1 MDIRSQ
7 ISMVFHL
14 DKCIGCH
21 TCSVACKNIWT
32 DRKGAEYMWWNNV
45 ETKPG
50 TGYPSKWEDQDIYK
64 GGWEKAKSGNGSNGS
79 GANGSGDIIATS
91 AAGDGSPAI
100 RLKGAGKKKGL
111 GNIFH
116 NPHLPVIDDY
126 YEPFTYKYLNLIEAP
141 AGDDQPAARPVSLI
155 TGEPMDIKMGP
166 NWDDDLSGTPDYA
179 RNDPNLKNLSPEE
192 QAAMFEL
199 EKMAFFYLPRMCN
212 HCLNPACV
220 ASCPSG
226 ALYKRG
232 EDGIVLV
239 NQDVCRGW
247 RMCVTAC
254 PYKKTYYNWQTGK
267 SEKCILCFPRIE
279 AGLAPACMHS
289 CVGRIRYL
297 GVILYDADR
306 IEEAATANDE
316 DLVDAHMDIMLDPFD
331 PEVIAAAKENGVADS
346 TIRSAQLSP
355 TYKWVKE
362 WGMALPL
369 HTEFRT
375 MPMLFYVP
383 PLLPVMA
390 SLSKVNNDDQAKKLG
405 SITKHWND
413 DWLYDTS
420 TEELWGSIDQA
431 RFSLEYM
438 ANLFSNGDTE
448 KVKIRVMKLMA
459 IRVYRR
465 WKTVGDIS
473 EEKAQQALKDV
484 GLTEKMADAIY
495 HLTALA
501 SFEDRFVSPPSHREQ
516 AIEMMEFTGDKKGS
530 TGFGFKE
537 GTAQRGL

>member
-32 DRKGAEYMWWNNV
+32 DRKGAEYQWWNNV

-64 GGWEKAKSGNGSNGS
+64 GGWERKGDGA
-79 GANGSGDIIATS
+79 ANGSSSGKSNGTGNVTEHTIK
-91 AAGDGSPAI
+91 
-100 RLKGAGKKKGL
+100 LKGAGKVKGL

-116 NPHLPVIDDY
+116 NPNLPVIDDY
-126 YEPFTYKYLNLIEAP
+126 YEPFTYKYLDLIEAKG
-141 AGDDQPAARPVSLI
+141 GDDQPTARPVSLI
-155 TGEPMDIKMGP
+155 TGKSIDIKSGP

-179 RNDPNLKNLSPEE
+179 RNDPNLENLSPAEKD
-192 QAAMFEL
+192 AMFQL
-199 EKMAFFYLPRMCN
+199 EKMAFFYLPRICN

-220 ASCPSG
+220 AACPSG

-239 NQDVCRGW
+239 NQEVCRGW

-254 PYKKTYYNWQTGK
+254 PYKKTYYNWHTGK

-279 AGLAPACMHS
+279 AVLAPGCMHS

-297 GVILYDADR
+297 GVILYDADK
-306 IEEAATANDE
+306 IEEVAASDE
-316 DLVDAHMDIMLDPFD
+316 KDLVQNHMDIMLDPND
-331 PEVIAAAKENGVADS
+331 PDVIAAAKENGVADS
-346 TIRSAQLSP
+346 SIRAAQASP
-355 TYKWVKE
+355 IYKFVKE

-369 HTEFRT
+369 HSEFRT
-375 MPMLFYVP
+375 LPMLFYVP

-390 SLSKVNNDDQAKKLG
+390 TLATGKQAEQAEKLG
-405 SITKHWND
+405 AVQKRWDD

-420 TEELWGSIDQA
+420 TEDLFGTIDQA
-431 RFSLEYM
+431 RFPLEYM
-438 ANLFSNGDTE
+438 ASLFSAGDTE
-448 KVKIRVMKLMA
+448 MVAARIKKLMA
-459 IRVYRR
+459 VRIYRR
-465 WKTVGDIS
+465 FKTVGDIS
-473 EEKAQQALKDV
+473 EEKSAEALHDA
-484 GLTEKMADAIY
+484 GLTAKMADDIY
-495 HLTALA
+495 YLTSLA
-501 SFEDRFVSPPSHREQ
+501 KFDDRFVIPAAHREE
-516 AIEMMEFTGDKKGS
+516 AIEMMEFTGDNKGS
-530 TGFGFKE
+530 AGFGFKNGSAE
-537 GTAQRGL
+537 RGL